1 MSETL
6 VIDTSDGLF
15 REERVDPLP
24 LLSEMHPML
33 KMTLEEYKTPLPN
46 TPMDTLI
53 ARMKMTMKLYGGI
66 GLSANQ
72 VGVMHRM
79 FIMGTD
85 DFFVACIN
93 PKVIEQSK
101 ETEVS
106 VEGCLSFPGLQLKV
120 ERPKWIIAEYADAEG
135 QIQQT
140 KFEGITARCYL
151 HELDHMNGICY
162 TSYVKPVALQMAR
175 QKAEKLVKKTI
186 RNMRKI

>member
-6 VIDTSDGLF
+6 IIDTSDGLF
-15 REERVDPLP
+15 KEERINPLP
-24 LLSEMHPML
+24 LLSELHPML

-72 VGVMHRM
+72 VGVMHKV

-106 VEGCLSFPGLQLKV
+106 IEGCLSFPGLQLNV
-120 ERPKWIIAEYADAEG
+120 ERPKWIIAEYTDASG

-162 TSYVKPVALQMAR
+162 TSYVKPVALQLAR

>member
-15 REERVDPLP
+15 REERVEPLP

-66 GLSANQ
+66 GLSSNQ

-106 VEGCLSFPGLQLKV
+106 AEGCLSFPGLQLKV
-120 ERPKWIIAEYADAEG
+120 ERPKWIVAEYTDAEG

-162 TSYVKPVALQMAR
+162 TTHVKPVALQMAR

>member
-15 REERVDPLP
+15 REERVEPLP

-66 GLSANQ
+66 GLSSNQ

-85 DFFVACIN
+85 DFFIACVN

-106 VEGCLSFPGLQLKV
+106 AEGCLSFPGLQLKV
-120 ERPKWIIAEYADAEG
+120 ERPKWIVAEYTDAEG

-162 TSYVKPVALQMAR
+162 TTHVKPVALQMAR

>member
-6 VIDTSDGLF
+6 VINTSDGLF

-120 ERPKWIIAEYADAEG
+120 ERPKWIIAEYTDAEG
-135 QIQQT
+135 QVQQT

>member
-24 LLSEMHPML
+24 LLSELHPML
-33 KMTLEEYKTPLPN
+33 KMALEEYKTPLPN

-79 FIMGTD
+79 FVMGTD

-106 VEGCLSFPGLQLKV
+106 IEGCLSFPGLQLKV
-120 ERPKWIIAEYADAEG
+120 ERPKWVIAEYTDAEG
-135 QIQQT
+135 QVQQT

-162 TSYVKPVALQMAR
+162 TSHVKPVALQMAR

>member
-15 REERVDPLP
+15 REERVEPLP

-66 GLSANQ
+66 GLSSNQ

-106 VEGCLSFPGLQLKV
+106 AEGCLSFPGLQLKV
-120 ERPKWIIAEYADAEG
+120 ERPKWIVAEYTDAEG
-135 QIQQT
+135 QVQQT

-162 TSYVKPVALQMAR
+162 TTHVKPVALQMAR

>member
-1 MSETL
+1 
-6 VIDTSDGLF
+6 
-15 REERVDPLP
+15 
-24 LLSEMHPML
+24 
-33 KMTLEEYKTPLPN
+33 
-46 TPMDTLI
+46 
-53 ARMKMTMKLYGGI
+53 
-66 GLSANQ
+66 
-72 VGVMHRM
+72 M
-79 FIMGTD
+79 FIMGTE

-120 ERPKWIIAEYADAEG
+120 ERPKWIIAEYTDAEG
-135 QIQQT
+135 QVQQT

-162 TSYVKPVALQMAR
+162 TSHVKPVALHMAR

>member
-15 REERVDPLP
+15 REERVEPLP

-66 GLSANQ
+66 GLSSNQ

-85 DFFVACIN
+85 DFFS
-93 PKVIEQSK
+93 QSCLCSSG
-101 ETEVS
+101 VHS
-106 VEGCLSFPGLQLKV
+106 FHRQRQCGCEWRRLGPARTVLQAHKSPYWPAV
-120 ERPKWIIAEYADAEG
+120 
-135 QIQQT
+135 
-140 KFEGITARCYL
+140 
-151 HELDHMNGICY
+151 
-162 TSYVKPVALQMAR
+162 
-175 QKAEKLVKKTI
+175 
-186 RNMRKI
+186 

>member
-24 LLSEMHPML
+24 LLSELHPML
-33 KMTLEEYKTPLPN
+33 KMALEEYKTPLPN

-79 FIMGTD
+79 FVMGTN

-93 PKVIEQSK
+93 PKIIEQSK

-120 ERPKWIIAEYADAEG
+120 ERPKWVIAEYTNAEG
-135 QIQQT
+135 QVQQT

-162 TSYVKPVALQMAR
+162 TSHVKPVALHMAR

>member
-162 TSYVKPVALQMAR
+162 TSHVKPVALQMAR

>member
-15 REERVDPLP
+15 REERVEPLP

-66 GLSANQ
+66 GLSSNQ

-85 DFFVACIN
+85 DFFIACIN

-106 VEGCLSFPGLQLKV
+106 AEGCLSFPGLQLKV
-120 ERPKWIIAEYADAEG
+120 ERPKWIVAEYTDAEG

-162 TSYVKPVALQMAR
+162 TTHVKPVALQMAR